1 MNVAV
6 DCRWKCCAV
15 ISSSFLHILHLDNN
29 SRALCSNVKSH
40 LVNGEKLSSVRVSGP
55 GRCRWWWCYCQLFW
69 PCHLFVIQ
77 LLSVPHFR
85 LYHRHPAKN
94 GSCIK
99 IWSPPF
105 HKLNLIKQKLDGYW
119 TKVQWN
125 RGTFHGVRNSTL
137 GKVPRRICG
146 SCSWFNW
153 LINHS
158 PIVWRLVVRG
168 SEVSCWWHL
177 YFSAHLFTSRPLS
190 LHASHIL
197 TLFPSSAQSSVFV
210 SEIFKIH
217 SENIFTLENTFL
229 KSVFEHKDKRQ
240 N

>member
-1 MNVAV
+1 M
-6 DCRWKCCAV
+6 

-85 LYHRHPAKN
+85 LYHRRTAKN

-168 SEVSCWWHL
+168 VKCP
-177 YFSAHLFTSRPLS
+177 AGD
-190 LHASHIL
+190 IC
-197 TLFPSSAQSSVFV
+197 TLVLIFLPHDHCHCMLRTFWLCFPPVFRAV
-210 SEIFKIH
+210 C
-217 SENIFTLENTFL
+217 L
-229 KSVFEHKDKRQ
+229 
-240 N
+240 